1 MTGSTRFLLPLV
13 FAGLCA
19 TAASA
24 DSPSLIGSYKDWSAF
39 QTTVNG
45 SRLCYAMAKPK
56 SSEPKK
62 AARDPAY
69 FMISDW
75 PGRKARAELEIVPGY
90 QYKDG
95 SSVTAEIGKDK
106 TDFFT
111 KNDGGAGSAWV
122 DDAGTEQKLVSAM
135 QHGAKLVVVGTS
147 QRGTT
152 THDTYSLGGLG
163 EALEKVHAA
172 CGM

>member
-1 MTGSTRFLLPLV
+1 MTRSTRFLLPLA
-13 FAGLCA
+13 FASLCA

-24 DSPSLIGSYKDWSAF
+24 DQPTLIGSYKDWSAF

-56 SSEPKK
+56 TMEPKK
-62 AARDPAY
+62 AARDGAY

-75 PGRKARAELEIVPGY
+75 PGRKAKAELEIVPGY
-90 QYKDG
+90 PYKDG
-95 SSVTAEIGKDK
+95 SPVAATVGKDK

-111 KNDGGAGSAWV
+111 KNDGGAGSAWI
-122 DDAGTEQKLVSAM
+122 DDAGAEQKLVGAM
-135 QHGAKLVVVGTS
+135 QHGSKLVVTGTS
-147 QRGTT
+147 QRGTAT
-152 THDTYSLGGLG
+152 KDTYSLAGLN
-163 EALEKVHAA
+163 EALEKVHAT